1 MYHIGDLQFVGD
13 VDMIAHIKYVV
24 RGWGGRADPDTI
36 GICDGQSAA
45 VENDVL
51 VDMEGPFAGGFHDN
65 APVCVLENDLAVC
78 VTPKPPTWLQND
90 VAIRA

>member
-1 MYHIGDLQFVGD
+1 
-13 VDMIAHIKYVV
+13 
-24 RGWGGRADPDTI
+24 
-36 GICDGQSAA
+36 
-45 VENDVL
+45 
-51 VDMEGPFAGGFHDN
+51 MEGPFAGGFHDN